1 MAPTKLSDADKQE
14 IIALYRNLEET
25 TADIASRYGI
35 STTTV
40 SRVLKQ
46 GMPAEEY
53 EVLIQQKR
61 SMTFKSQADA
71 EEAALENGAIET
83 VVDEA
88 VVDEAVVK
96 EATRS
101 PDLPPKPIIRTPEA
115 AKPEVKPP
123 VEIPTPRRQRK
134 RSVGVGL
141 EAPMPV
147 EEIVEVKIEL
157 AHSETASSN
166 STEVAAEGYSPQAT
180 ALQEIFPEEVLK
192 PADYD
197 DEEDLEDDLDDD
209 DLADGDLDDLDDE
222 FDETGE
228 SDPFDRLDELQ
239 VQTKDIVQVLPL
251 SEASIPKTFYLV
263 VDRASELI
271 TRPLRD
277 FAELGQIPTE
287 EVQARTLP
295 IFDNHRL
302 AKRFLRRSQR
312 VVKVPDGGRML
323 LKVSPYLQAKG
334 ITRLLIDGQLYSLN

>member
-1 MAPTKLSDADKQE
+1 MAPTKLSDADKQA
-14 IIALYRNLEET
+14 IVALYRDPEET

-61 SMTFKSQADA
+61 SMSRAASDEEVGSEEA
-71 EEAALENGAIET
+71 EESN
-83 VVDEA
+83 
-88 VVDEAVVK
+88 
-96 EATRS
+96 
-101 PDLPPKPIIRTPEA
+101 
-115 AKPEVKPP
+115 PP
-123 VEIPTPRRQRK
+123 VEPVAEPTPAPVQAELNLKPEIKPPTPRRRR
-134 RSVGVGL
+134 RSMVTADSL
-141 EAPMPV
+141 EPTPMPV
-147 EEIVEVKIEL
+147 EEIVEVKAEL
-157 AHSETASSN
+157 AEVDAIVDSSLAE
-166 STEVAAEGYSPQAT
+166 STPEPYIPQVT
-180 ALQEIFPEEVLK
+180 ALQEIFPEEVL
-192 PADYD
+192 PETTYD
-197 DEEDLEDDLDDD
+197 EDDLGD
-209 DLADGDLDDLDDE
+209 DLDEDLDDNLDEDDLGDGDLDDLDDDFEDDLGGDAGE
-222 FDETGE
+222 FDQ
-228 SDPFDRLDELQ
+228 LAELQ
-239 VQTKDIVQVLPL
+239 VHTKDIVQVLPL
-251 SEASIPKTFYLV
+251 SEAAIPKTFYLV

-323 LKVSPYLQAKG
+323 VKVSPYLQAKG

>member
-1 MAPTKLSDADKQE
+1 MAPTKLSDADKQA
-14 IIALYRNLEET
+14 IVALYRNPEET

-61 SMTFKSQADA
+61 SMTRAAFGEETML
-71 EEAALENGAIET
+71 EEAEDAREIDPPSQP
-83 VVDEA
+83 V
-88 VVDEAVVK
+88 
-96 EATRS
+96 
-101 PDLPPKPIIRTPEA
+101 PKPTPEPVQA
-115 AKPEVKPP
+115 ELDLKPAVKP
-123 VEIPTPRRQRK
+123 PTPRRRR
-134 RSVGVGL
+134 RSAITSESL
-141 EAPMPV
+141 ESTPMPV
-147 EEIVEVKIEL
+147 EEIVEVKAEL
-157 AHSETASSN
+157 A
-166 STEVAAEGYSPQAT
+166 EVEPFADPKGAEAMPESYSPQVT
-180 ALQEIFPEEVLK
+180 ALQEIFPEEVL
-192 PADYD
+192 PASSYD
-197 DEEDLEDDLDDD
+197 EDDLGDDLNDDLDDD
-209 DLADGDLDDLDDE
+209 LDDNLDDDELSDSDLDDLDDDFE
-222 FDETGE
+222 DDLGGDAGQFDQ
-228 SDPFDRLDELQ
+228 LAELQ

-251 SEASIPKTFYLV
+251 SEAAIPKTFYLV

-323 LKVSPYLQAKG
+323 VKVSPYLQAKG